1 MPDAVEKTVK
11 DLWRG
16 PDSTP
21 DIIIA
26 LERRGIRATEKRVL
40 DAALDLE
47 LPGSDVHD
55 ELYRNPSLLD
65 KWWEA
70 FEKREEQSA
79 VDIATAKSVK
89 SMPGVGKARHIA
101 GCFIADEMA
110 DNGSPAAK
118 TLAALKA
125 RGFSGTEV
133 QAIRKEVGF

>member
-1 MPDAVEKTVK
+1 MPDAIEKTLK

-21 DIIIA
+21 EIIIA

-40 DAALDLE
+40 DAALELE
-47 LPGSDVHD
+47 LPGSDVHE
-55 ELYRNPSLLD
+55 ELYQNPSLLD

-70 FEKREEQSA
+70 FAKREEQSA
-79 VDIATAKSVK
+79 IELVTAKSVRGRD
-89 SMPGVGKARHIA
+89 GVGKAKAIA
-101 GCFIADEMA
+101 GCFIADELVEK
-110 DNGSPAAK
+110 GHSAAK

-125 RGFSGTEV
+125 KGFSSAEI